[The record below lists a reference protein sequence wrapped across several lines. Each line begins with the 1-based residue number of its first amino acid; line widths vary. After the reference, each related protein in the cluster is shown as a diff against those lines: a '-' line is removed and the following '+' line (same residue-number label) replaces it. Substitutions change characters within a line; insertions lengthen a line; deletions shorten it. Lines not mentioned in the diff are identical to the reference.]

1 MEDVEQ
7 LMEETQEA
15 VEKQRE
21 ISDLIS
27 GQLTQ
32 VCDLLTHML
41 ISDLLISSQSIQD
54 RVLFRSDYPFFEL
67 SSCQLSMDC
76 SVFEIATTSP
86 VTFSYK
92 FFVHIAYSSI
102 M

>member
-1 MEDVEQ
+1 MSISSMEDVEQ

-32 VCDLLTHML
+32 VCVTKVLGPGWKQPD
-41 ISDLLISSQSIQD
+41 ISVKVD
-54 RVLFRSDYPFFEL
+54 RHDRFKKGCVYGN
-67 SSCQLSMDC
+67 
-76 SVFEIATTSP
+76 VF
-86 VTFSYK
+86 Y
-92 FFVHIAYSSI
+92 
-102 M
+102 

>member
-1 MEDVEQ
+1 MCVSSMEDVEQ

-32 VCDLLTHML
+32 VCDQGVRAQH
-41 ISDLLISSQSIQD
+41 D
-54 RVLFRSDYPFFEL
+54 F
-67 SSCQLSMDC
+67 
-76 SVFEIATTSP
+76 
-86 VTFSYK
+86 
-92 FFVHIAYSSI
+92 
-102 M
+102 

>member
-32 VCDLLTHML
+32 VGDQGVRARLEAAWYL
-41 ISDLLISSQSIQD
+41 SQSGQA
-54 RVLFRSDYPFFEL
+54 RHK
-67 SSCQLSMDC
+67 
-76 SVFEIATTSP
+76 P
-86 VTFSYK
+86 VQERLCTR
-92 FFVHIAYSSI
+92 
-102 M
+102 

>member
-32 VCDLLTHML
+32 VCDLLSHKVIL
-41 ISDLLISSQSIQD
+41 ISDLLS
-54 RVLFRSDYPFFEL
+54 FRPIPSL
-67 SSCQLSMDC
+67 
-76 SVFEIATTSP
+76 
-86 VTFSYK
+86 
-92 FFVHIAYSSI
+92 
-102 M
+102 